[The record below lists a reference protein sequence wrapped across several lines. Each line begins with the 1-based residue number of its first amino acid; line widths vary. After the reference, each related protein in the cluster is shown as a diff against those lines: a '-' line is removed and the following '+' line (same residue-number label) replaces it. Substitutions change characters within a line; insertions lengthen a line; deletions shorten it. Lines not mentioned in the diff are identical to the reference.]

1 MSDNLTPEKAK
12 MIIRD
17 RKVRNHPLSK
27 AQMRYFGLIAG
38 GGKSIKKKNK
48 KEKKYG

>member
-1 MSDNLTPEKAK
+1 MDNLTPEKAK

-27 AQMRYFGLIAG
+27 AQMKYFGMIAG
-38 GGKSIKKKNK
+38 GKPKKGKK
-48 KEKKYG
+48 